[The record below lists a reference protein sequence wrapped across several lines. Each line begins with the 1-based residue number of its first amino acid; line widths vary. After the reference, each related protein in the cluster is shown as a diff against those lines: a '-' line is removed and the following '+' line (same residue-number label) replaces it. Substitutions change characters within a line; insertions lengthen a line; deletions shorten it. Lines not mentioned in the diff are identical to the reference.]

1 MKEEENKIMALVID
15 EKIKV
20 IYKEP
25 GKKCEIKEIGTSLKD
40 YQNEVKG
47 NIESIPFPGKDDVDI
62 VLNDMGKLN
71 GMKPN
76 IVIPE
81 YGDILMGPI
90 FVVGV
95 DERNCMWKSIPDE
108 KIEELVNYMEDHVLT
123 KEKEENVYERDE
135 KSNESENEMEER

>member
-1 MKEEENKIMALVID
+1 MALVIDD

-108 KIEELVNYMEDHVLT
+108 KIEELVNYMEDHVLS
-123 KEKEENVYERDE
+123 KEENVYEKEER
-135 KSNESENEMEER
+135 SNESENEMEER